1 MTWYVPRPQSM
12 MTYSELYSSVSL
24 VNIGLSLDVN
34 INRIFWKNTSGHRLT
49 AWISQ
54 IGIIWNINSSCKT
67 KGKQ

>member
-49 AWISQ
+49 AWISPTVEKYRNVDDRQ
-54 IGIIWNINSSCKT
+54 
-67 KGKQ
+67 QF